1 MHNFVNSHIAWKVL
15 VKPFKK
21 YFMKSLPKPC
31 CKNFSINVKSWPSKN
46 ISWNNTASFSKAFI
60 KSFFQRLCKKTCN
73 ISLNIMER
81 CWKHF
86 WKICFYSDRIIQE
99 TFSKPC
105 KNISRKVI
113 RKPFKKVCLKYY
125 EKVSKIFRGKIFLWN
140 WKCKKIFPKPCKNI
154 SRKVIRKP
162 FKKNFCIIAW
172 NVLATFLQRFGHGI
186 DIVETHFKKC

>member
-113 RKPFKKVCLKYY
+113 RKPFKK
-125 EKVSKIFRGKIFLWN
+125 
-140 WKCKKIFPKPCKNI
+140 
-154 SRKVIRKP
+154 
-162 FKKNFCIIAW
+162 NFCIIAW